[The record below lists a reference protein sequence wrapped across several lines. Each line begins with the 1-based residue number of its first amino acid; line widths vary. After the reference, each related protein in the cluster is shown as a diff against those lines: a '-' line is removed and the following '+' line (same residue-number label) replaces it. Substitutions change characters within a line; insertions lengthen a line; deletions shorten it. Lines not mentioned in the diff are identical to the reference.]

1 MSTIVRPSRAP
12 SRLRTSQRP
21 GNERPRL
28 TLVESDAAP
37 VSAESDRVVVRW
49 LMVCAVA
56 VALAVAI
63 GGITRLTES
72 GLSIT
77 QWKPVSGVIPPL
89 SADAW
94 TDAYQRYLT
103 IPEAQTVHRGIT
115 MAEFRSL
122 FWWEWAHRVL
132 ARVVGLVLAVPFFVL
147 LVRRRIRPGMRLRLM
162 NLPLLAALQGAMG
175 WYMVQ
180 SGLSGRTSVSPY
192 RLVAHLAVALVIF
205 GIAVWTAAE
214 LSVSSA
220 DRERVRMPRS
230 PRWAAAVSLSFVALA
245 FLTMLSGGFV
255 AGLDAGKVFN
265 TFPLME
271 GKVIPVGYDALGGW
285 RNAFENPIVAQLHH
299 RLLAIGTAVLI
310 WGAWLVAML
319 RSWPWHVRRGLAVA
333 SAVTA
338 LQVTLGI
345 GTLLLSVPVLIA
357 VLHQLTGLALFAV
370 LLMLSQ
376 RLREAPPSKA
386 SLVGAGR

>member
-1 MSTIVRPSRAP
+1 MSTIMRPSRAS
-12 SRLRTSQRP
+12 SRLRASQRP
-21 GNERPRL
+21 GNERPAL
-28 TLVESDAAP
+28 TLVDSDVAP

-49 LMVCAVA
+49 LVACAMA

-89 SADAW
+89 SSDAWADAF
-94 TDAYQRYLT
+94 QRYLA
-103 IPEAQTVHRGIT
+103 IPEAQTVHSGIT
-115 MAEFRSL
+115 MSGFKSL
-122 FWWEWAHRVL
+122 FWWEWAHRML
-132 ARVVGLVLAVPFFVL
+132 ARVVGLVLAVPYFVL
-147 LVRRRIRPGMRLRLM
+147 LMRRQIRPGLRLRLM

-214 LSVSSA
+214 LSRSSGA
-220 DRERVRMPRS
+220 RARFGTPWS
-230 PRWAAAVSLSFVALA
+230 PRWAAVLTLTFTSLA
-245 FLTMLSGGFV
+245 FVTMLSGGFV

-271 GKVIPVGYDALGGW
+271 GRLIPVGYGAVDGW
-285 RNAFENPIVAQLHH
+285 RNGFENPVAAQLHH
-299 RLLAIGTAVLI
+299 RLLAILTAVLV
-310 WGAWLVAML
+310 WGAWIGARVG
-319 RSWPWHVRRGLAVA
+319 SCPVQVRRGLAVA
-333 SAVTA
+333 SAVTVVQVA
-338 LQVTLGI
+338 LGV
-345 GTLLLSVPVLIA
+345 GTLLLGVPVLVA

-370 LLMLSQ
+370 LLTLSQ
-376 RLREAPPSKA
+376 RLRETPLST
-386 SLVGAGR
+386 GAA

>member
-1 MSTIVRPSRAP
+1 VD
-12 SRLRTSQRP
+12 
-21 GNERPRL
+21 
-28 TLVESDAAP
+28 SDVAP
-37 VSAESDRVVVRW
+37 VSAESDRAVVRW
-49 LMVCAVA
+49 LVVCAMA

-89 SADAW
+89 TTEAW
-94 TDAYQRYLT
+94 TDAYDRYLK

-115 MAEFRSL
+115 MSEFRSL

-147 LVRRRIRPGMRLRLM
+147 LIRRRIRPGLRLRLM

-214 LSVSSA
+214 LSGTSA
-220 DRERVRMPRS
+220 ARERFGAPRS
-230 PRWAAAVSLSFVALA
+230 RRLAFVVSLSFAALA
-245 FLTMLSGGFV
+245 FATMLSGGFV

-271 GKVIPVGYDALGGW
+271 GRLIPAGYDALGGW
-285 RNAFENPIVAQLHH
+285 RNAFENPVAAQLHH

-310 WGAWLVAML
+310 WGAWLGAML
-319 RSWPWHVRRGLAVA
+319 RSWPLHARRGLAVA

-370 LLMLSQ
+370 LLTLSQ
-376 RLREAPPSKA
+376 RLREMPLST
-386 SLVGAGR
+386 GAA